1 MISNEQLSKLA
12 MRPVPSAT
20 ATYSP
25 ISNLEIHDTIIEEAD
40 RNGFE
45 VNDLYVKT
53 KSGTN
58 CIAMYGL
65 TDLLQEPKDSEIG
78 IRVGFKNSYDR
89 TMSFGFALGS
99 VVFICGN
106 GMVSGEYTIKKR
118 HSMRDIDTYAKEL
131 IREYFGQVRG
141 EHERNLK
148 FMKDLKQQTVTE
160 KMAKEIVGGL
170 FINNRVINQSQ
181 LREMTRQMYASDK
194 FNNFGT
200 SGVISGWDLYNHGTE
215 ALKSSANGNS
225 FAKHIGYNEYFR
237 EFFGL

>member
-1 MISNEQLSKLA
+1 

-25 ISNLEIHDTIIEEAD
+25 ISNLEIHETIIEEANN
-40 RNGFE
+40 NGFE

-53 KSGTN
+53 KSGSN

-65 TDLLQEPKDSEIG
+65 TDKLASYHNPEIG

-106 GMVSGEYTIKKR
+106 GMVSGEYTIKKQHR
-118 HSMRDIDTYAKEL
+118 MKDVDTYAKEL
-131 IREYFGQVRG
+131 IREYFGNVRG
-141 EHERNLK
+141 EHERNIK
-148 FMKDLKQQTVTE
+148 FAEDLKKVNVTE
-160 KMAKEIVGGL
+160 ETAARIVGEL

-181 LREMTRQMYASDK
+181 LREMTRQMYSSDK
-194 FNNFGT
+194 FQNFNDVA
-200 SGVISGWDLYNHGTE
+200 VISAWDLYNHGTE

-225 FAKHIGYNEYFR
+225 FSKHIGYNDYFR
-237 EFFGL
+237 GFFGI